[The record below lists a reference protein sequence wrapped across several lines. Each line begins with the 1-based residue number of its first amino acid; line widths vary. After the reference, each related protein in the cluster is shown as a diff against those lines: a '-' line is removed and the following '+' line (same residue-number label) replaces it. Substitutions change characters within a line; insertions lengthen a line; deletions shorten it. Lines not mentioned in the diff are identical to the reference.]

1 MKTKILISLSVIGA
15 IAAIVIGGTIA
26 YFSDTETSS
35 GNTFSAGTLDLKV
48 NDKEGST
55 VDKITITNAK
65 PGDSGSY
72 TWTAKNVGTVAGKLS
87 LVVSGITNDDNGC
100 TEPETT
106 AGDNSCGPTGG
117 GELGQYID
125 VILKVAGN
133 PIATTTLNLLP
144 KTYSDV
150 ANLGPSETVDVTLEW
165 SIANTVGNIIQ
176 SDSASFDIT
185 FNLVQ
190 S

>member
-1 MKTKILISLSVIGA
+1 MNKKILISLSTIAAV
-15 IAAIVIGGTIA
+15 AAIVIGGTVA

-35 GNTFSAGTLDLKV
+35 GNTFTAGSLDLKV
-48 NDKEGST
+48 NDKEGSA
-55 VDKITITNAK
+55 VDKITITDAK

-72 TWTAKNVGTVAGKLS
+72 TWIAKNVGTIAGNLS
-87 LVVSGITNDDNGC
+87 LVVSNITNDDNGC

-106 AGDNSCGPTGG
+106 VGDGSCGNSE

-133 PIATTTLNLLP
+133 SIATTTLNLLP
-144 KTYSDV
+144 GTYSNV
-150 ANLGPSETVDVTLEW
+150 ANLGPNGTVNVTLEW
-165 SIANTVGNIIQ
+165 SIHSSVGNIIQ
-176 SDSASFDIT
+176 SDSAVFDIT
-185 FNLVQ
+185 FDLVQ